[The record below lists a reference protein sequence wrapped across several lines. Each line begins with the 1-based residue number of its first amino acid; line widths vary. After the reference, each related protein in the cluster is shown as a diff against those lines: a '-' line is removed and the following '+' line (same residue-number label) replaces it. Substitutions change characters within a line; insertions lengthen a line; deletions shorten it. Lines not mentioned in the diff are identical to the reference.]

1 MRRRKSSENGDDVEE
16 IYQTE
21 LVQLFSEED
30 EVVIT
35 YIFMFAKKK
44 KYIYI
49 VVRIN
54 IKDSFFLTKE

>member
-35 YIFMFAKKK
+35 YIYVCKKK
-44 KYIYI
+44 IHIY
-49 VVRIN
+49 
-54 IKDSFFLTKE
+54 SCSY